1 MGTPGLLGEYLTEF
15 DDRIS
20 NELNLDPLGLQ
31 AIWSAYGQAIFQSRI
46 SSISND
52 VRNYTLNLFN
62 HRLTKALVEDESVA
76 LGRGLNRQSYAGKK
90 DSQAFKQ
97 ACLIHLENLFT
108 FAMAAAEAAGRE
120 DVEAIG
126 VLGIGIARR
135 EWADQGRRVKLIFS
149 HQARSH
155 LLSRQAS
162 LGVSGRYKTPL
173 LQMEFFNSAYDY
185 SRPTAVPLW
194 NRADEHLFSVSK
206 PLAALMKLAHAYM
219 KGLLSKADPE
229 PTQTFGEVPPKL
241 LDAFVAAFRTPQAV
255 GGYSREFWLA
265 VTGLDQ
271 GSRGALFQVL
281 EGESSNLRGGQ
292 LPTEQVFSAAIKRKP
307 LADDEKAKLHYVLQL
322 EPFLAE
328 LDLLLQLMLS
338 AKVQT
343 LDDVATRWSALG
355 RTERTL
361 TAKAAIVD
369 GTPGLTTQAKGTPAE
384 RLQTL
389 LRIAREPDTKGQ
401 ARKLLEY
408 HSNIMEVRGQ
418 SPWLRLVTGGKL
430 KVDVRR
436 REAPEA
442 DTRPVGAWVHH
453 YYIPQFRHLLSG
465 LRGSA

>member
-20 NELNLDPLGLQ
+20 SELNLDPLGLQ
-31 AIWSAYGQAIFQSRI
+31 AIWSSYGQAIFQNRI

-62 HRLTKALVEDESVA
+62 HRLTKALVEDESVV
-76 LGRGLNRQSYAGKK
+76 LGRGLNRQSYSGKK

-108 FAMAAAEAAGRE
+108 FAMAAAEAEGRE
-120 DVEAIG
+120 AVEATG

-135 EWADQGRRVKLIFS
+135 EWAAQKRSVKLIFS
-149 HQARSH
+149 HQAKSH

-173 LQMEFFNSAYDY
+173 VQMEFFNSAYDY
-185 SRPTAVPLW
+185 SRPASAPVW
-194 NRADEHLFSVSK
+194 KRADEQLFSST
-206 PLAALMKLAHAYM
+206 PLAALMKLAHGYM
-219 KGLLSKADPE
+219 KALLSEVDPE
-229 PTQTFGEVPPKL
+229 PTRTFDKVPPRL
-241 LDAFVAAFRTPQAV
+241 LSAFVAAFRTPQAV

-271 GSRGALFQVL
+271 GSRGALYQVL
-281 EGESSNLRGGQ
+281 EDESSSPRDVLLQ
-292 LPTEQVFSAAIKRKP
+292 TEQVFRAAIKRKP
-307 LADDEKAKLHYVLQL
+307 LADDEKAKLRYVLKL

-338 AKVQT
+338 AKAQT
-343 LDDVATRWSALG
+343 LDEVATRWSALG

-361 TAKAAIVD
+361 NERATIVD
-369 GTPGLTTQAKGTPAE
+369 NTPGLMKQAVGTPAE

-389 LRIAREPDTKGQ
+389 LRIAHEPNTKEQ
-401 ARKLLEY
+401 ARKLLDY
-408 HSNIMEVRGQ
+408 HSKIMRVRGQ
-418 SPWLRLVTGGKL
+418 SPWLRLVAGGKL

-436 REAPEA
+436 RDATDA

-453 YYIPQFRHLLSG
+453 YYIPQFRQLLSG

>member
-1 MGTPGLLGEYLTEF
+1 MGTPDLLGEYLTEF

-20 NELNLDPLGLQ
+20 SELNLDPLGLQ

-62 HRLTKALVEDESVA
+62 HRLTKALVEDESVM

-120 DVEAIG
+120 DVEATG

-135 EWADQGRRVKLIFS
+135 EWAAHNRGVTLIFS
-149 HQARSH
+149 HQAKSH

-173 LQMEFFNSAYDY
+173 VQMEFFNSAYDY
-185 SRPTAVPLW
+185 SRPAAIPLW
-194 NRADEHLFSVSK
+194 RRADEQLFSST
-206 PLAALMKLAHAYM
+206 PLATLMKHAHAYM
-219 KGLLSKADPE
+219 KDLLSNADPE
-229 PTQTFGEVPPKL
+229 PTRTFDKVPTKL
-241 LDAFVAAFRTPQAV
+241 LSAFVAAFRTPQAV

-271 GSRGALFQVL
+271 GSRGALYQVL
-281 EGESSNLRGGQ
+281 EDESSSRRDVL
-292 LPTEQVFSAAIKRKP
+292 LKTEQVFSAAIKSKP
-307 LADDEKAKLHYVLQL
+307 LADDEKAKLRYVLKL

-338 AKVQT
+338 AKAQT
-343 LDDVATRWSALG
+343 LDDVAKRWSALG

-361 TAKAAIVD
+361 KDRATIVD
-369 GTPGLTTQAKGTPAE
+369 DTPGLTKQAVGTPAD

-389 LRIAREPDTKGQ
+389 LRIAREPDTKEQ
-401 ARKLLEY
+401 ARKLLDY
-408 HSNIMEVRGQ
+408 HSKIMRVRGQ
-418 SPWLRLVTGGKL
+418 SPWLRLVAGGKL

-436 REAPEA
+436 RDAPDA

-453 YYIPQFRHLLSG
+453 YYIPQFRQLLSG